1 MSTTNNSQRKKKNAN
16 DLDKQFKDGQ
26 RLAFL
31 AKINKKFQNT
41 TKKEEYKDW
50 VKSISDSIVKKNVEV
65 IKTTEGECMPVYA
78 DPKTHE
84 MRRDL

>member
-1 MSTTNNSQRKKKNAN
+1 LNR
-16 DLDKQFKDGQ
+16 
-26 RLAFL
+26 
-31 AKINKKFQNT
+31 INKKFQKT

-50 VKSISDSIVKKNVEV
+50 VKQLSDGIVQKNVEI
-65 IKTTEGECMPVYA
+65 IKTVEGECMPVYA